1 MKRFSLIAGG
11 TEEEIKELLAFVGLA
26 NVGSKK
32 AGFFSLGMKQ
42 RLGIA
47 IALLGNPEL
56 LILDEP
62 INGLDPA
69 GIKEIRDVIL
79 KLNREKGV
87 TFLISSH
94 LLDELGKIA
103 TSYGIINDGRLVDEI
118 SAEELADRC
127 RQGLRVAVDDAG
139 KAIDLLKK
147 DGYTDIKEKKNILFL
162 HTETERSPEINELL
176 VKGGVKVS
184 ELTVQNNGF
193 EEYFIERLGK

>member
-1 MKRFSLIAGG
+1 
-11 TEEEIKELLAFVGLA
+11 
-26 NVGSKK
+26 
-32 AGFFSLGMKQ
+32 MKQ

-47 IALLGNPEL
+47 MALLGEPEL

-69 GIKEIRDVIL
+69 GIKEIRDLIL

-103 TSYGIINDGRLVDEI
+103 TTYGIINNGVLVEEI
-118 SAEELADRC
+118 SAAELAERC
-127 RQGLRVAVDDAG
+127 RHGLKITVDDAD
-139 KAIDLLKK
+139 KALTVLKDAGFADCTQK
-147 DGYTDIKEKKNILFL
+147 GNVIFL
-162 HTETERSPEINELL
+162 PSEMLRSAEVNALL
-176 VKGGVKVS
+176 VKKGVAVS
-184 ELTVQNNGF
+184 ELTVQNYGF